1 MGLLNNEQIVVDAV
15 LSKKGRQYLAENSP
29 SFKITKFALADDG
42 VDYTLYNPEHL
53 SGSDYYGANIENMP
67 NLEAISDESQT
78 MKYKLIT
85 LPKGT
90 PKIPILSVQPTS
102 VTMTAGQEVMVTIT
116 TTNSSEGFNNRTY
129 GFTAILDNNLICKLD
144 TVDKAPG
151 QVNVGTIT
159 TNLNNTDESVTET
172 AVGLTFK
179 LTAKNV
185 QTLSDSQLTG
195 KLIIVGNETGGNI
208 ELPITVNKS

>member
-1 MGLLNNEQIVVDAV
+1 MGLLNNSQIVVDAV
-15 LSKKGRQYLAENSP
+15 LTRKGREYLATNDP
-29 SFKITKFALADDG
+29 KFKITKFALSDDG
-42 VDYTLYNPEHL
+42 VDYSLYDPDHT
-53 SGSDYYGANIENMP
+53 SGSAYYGENIENMP

-90 PKIPILSVQPTS
+90 PRIPILKVQPTS
-102 VTMTAGQEVMVTIT
+102 ITMKAGEIAQISIT
-116 TTNSSEGFNNRTY
+116 TSNSSEGFNNNTY
-129 GFTAILDNNLICKLD
+129 GFTAILDNNLICSLD
-144 TVDKAPG
+144 AVDRVPG

-159 TNLNNTDESVTET
+159 TNFDNDDTTLSET

-185 QTLSDSQLTG
+185 QSLLDSQLTG
-195 KLIIVGNETGGNI
+195 KLVIIGNETGGVV
-208 ELPITVNKS
+208 EVPITVNKS